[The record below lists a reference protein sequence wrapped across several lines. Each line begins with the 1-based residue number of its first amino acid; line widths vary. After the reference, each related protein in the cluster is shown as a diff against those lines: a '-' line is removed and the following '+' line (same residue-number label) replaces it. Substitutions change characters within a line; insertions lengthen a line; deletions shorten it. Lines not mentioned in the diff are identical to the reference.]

1 MNREEY
7 LKLINE
13 KGYVDGN
20 SEVLLFM
27 NESSYRAQKIVNE
40 INNKFLSQNE
50 IQNLISE
57 LTKEKINKTLKLF
70 PPIYTDIGMNLHIGE
85 NVFINSGCCFQDQG
99 GIYIGDNCLIGH
111 QVIFATINHDFDPT
125 KRGSMYFKPIHVG
138 KNVWIGAHATIL
150 PGVNIGDGAII
161 GAGAVVN
168 KNIPA
173 NCIAVG
179 VPAKLIKNIN
189 DIKKS

>member
-1 MNREEY
+1 MNREKY

-13 KGYVDGN
+13 KGYVDAN

-27 NESSYRAQKIVNE
+27 NESSYCAQKIVNE

-70 PPIYTDIGMNLHIGE
+70 PPIYTDFGMNLHIGE

-111 QVIFATINHDFDPT
+111 QVVFATINHDFDPT

-173 NCIAVG
+173 NCVVVG
-179 VPAKLIKNIN
+179 VPAKPIKNIN

>member
-70 PPIYTDIGMNLHIGE
+70 PPIYTDFGMNLHIGE

-111 QVIFATINHDFDPT
+111 QVVFATINHDFDST

-173 NCIAVG
+173 NCVAVG
-179 VPAKLIKNIN
+179 VPAKPIKNIN

>member
-1 MNREEY
+1 M
-7 LKLINE
+7 KLINE
-13 KGYVDGN
+13 KGYVDAN

-70 PPIYTDIGMNLHIGE
+70 PPIYTDFGMNLHIGE

-111 QVIFATINHDFDPT
+111 QVVFATINHDFDPT
-125 KRGSMYFKPIHVG
+125 KRGSMYFKSIHVG

-173 NCIAVG
+173 NCVAVG
-179 VPAKLIKNIN
+179 VPAKPIKNIN